1 MLLRR
6 RREGRGD
13 GHGHQDH
20 GGEPRGAR
28 RGLHCPRVT
37 LQGPRGV
44 ALRNQ
49 GRRTDPSAMK
59 IGLLVLPALQ
69 IIFHLCFS
77 IKDLAKPSLLKST
90 KYLQNTIIIMFCLD
104 FFSVHCKK
112 RLAIFPSLVVI

>member
-13 GHGHQDH
+13 GHGRQDH

-49 GRRTDPSAMK
+49 GWRRNPLS
-59 IGLLVLPALQ
+59 
-69 IIFHLCFS
+69 
-77 IKDLAKPSLLKST
+77 
-90 KYLQNTIIIMFCLD
+90 
-104 FFSVHCKK
+104 
-112 RLAIFPSLVVI
+112 